1 MTLILLNN
9 GPKSSDTGSSVVPE
23 RSSEVLPSSGKVKFL
38 DLKRYMIYWV
48 QYFPQYRHWGF

>member
-48 QYFPQYRHWGF
+48 QYFP